1 MIKYLI
7 YTIIFLAVVLIG
19 YGITILDINHLFEDE
34 SGGALVAILAA
45 LCVIV
50 LMSILLVSRT
60 IAKKHNS

>member
-19 YGITILDINHLFEDE
+19 YGITILDLDHLFEE
-34 SGGALVAILAA
+34 NSGKAVIGILAS

-50 LMSILLVSRT
+50 LMGILLVSRT